1 MDGWSVTQQMINY
14 KDKQLKKKFK
24 LKIKAR
30 PVNVGHY
37 MAFKHHI
44 SLLLIWL
51 QTLVVINSESC
62 QRSFPSICSPPSE
75 VALLFNLNLSRRPFL
90 GQVAFYL
97 LPIGLQTLV
106 ALESESCQT
115 QFPSFCAPP
124 FEVAVLSVLVH
135 FESEQIN
142 LDLLLGTGFY
152 LEHAVLYLC
161 HIFTQRPMYDSK
173 IKRSDGHCF
182 GRQQRLANSIENFI
196 LHEKKVALRCPIS
209 TKH

>member
-1 MDGWSVTQQMINY
+1 MIFY
-14 KDKQLKKKFK
+14 KEKLLRKSSNRK
-24 LKIKAR
+24 LKLDLSTL
-30 PVNVGHY
+30 VTY

-106 ALESESCQT
+106 ALESESCHHRFQAFARRHLKSLCSVYWFT
-115 QFPSFCAPP
+115 SN
-124 FEVAVLSVLVH
+124 LS
-135 FESEQIN
+135 
-142 LDLLLGTGFY
+142 
-152 LEHAVLYLC
+152 
-161 HIFTQRPMYDSK
+161 
-173 IKRSDGHCF
+173 RS
-182 GRQQRLANSIENFI
+182 
-196 LHEKKVALRCPIS
+196 
-209 TKH
+209 T